1 MPKLKPE
8 FLKKNGR
15 TEFVV
20 LTAEDYRALCEMIED
35 AQDVLSLR
43 QARAANRGAP
53 GIPLEQMMRKLGMK
67 PRRRAAAKRG

>member
-20 LTAEDYRALCEMIED
+20 LTAEDYHAFREMIED

-67 PRRRAAAKRG
+67 PRGRAAAKRG